1 MGRGLEINSILKV
14 ENLNKRFGG
23 IRAISDLTFEVEEG
37 EIFGVIG
44 PNGAGKTTLLNIL
57 TGIYGPDSGKVEFQ
71 GFSIGGLPTHRI
83 CRLGIV
89 KTYQVPRPFPK
100 LTVLENLLVASL
112 SALNMKKADA
122 LEYDLEILKLVA
134 LDKVKHLPAGS
145 LLPFQLRRLEM
156 ARALAC
162 KPKLLLLDEPAAG
175 VRGEEIA
182 SLMDVL
188 NRIFKMVST
197 IILVEHRMEVVLR
210 VARRVMVMHRG
221 MKLFEGKP
229 EEVLNSKIV
238 IEAYLGEER
247 K

>member
-1 MGRGLEINSILKV
+1 M
-14 ENLNKRFGG
+14 
-23 IRAISDLTFEVEEG
+23 
-37 EIFGVIG
+37 
-44 PNGAGKTTLLNIL
+44 
-57 TGIYGPDSGKVEFQ
+57 
-71 GFSIGGLPTHRI
+71 
-83 CRLGIV
+83 GIV

-112 SALNMKKADA
+112 SSSNMKKADA
-122 LEYDLEILKLVA
+122 VKYDLEILKLVG
-134 LDKVKHLPAGS
+134 LDKVKHVPAGS
-145 LLPFQLRRLEM
+145 LLPFQLRKLEM

-175 VRGEEIA
+175 VRGEEVA
-182 SLMDVL
+182 SLMDIL
-188 NRIFKMVST
+188 NRIFNMVST

-229 EEVLNSKIV
+229 DDVLDSKIV